1 MGRFYR
7 RRIAAHLSG
16 DDLSRG
22 PSYPPEGAVP
32 SMQTVGERR
41 FYVVPENQISVIE
54 APPSYDDALKH
65 PAVPASRTPAYMNR
79 GFLGSTPSEERM
91 VQSPQSEA
99 PPPTEGEADTAMG
112 AASEADDERSEVTTP
127 EVTSPETTRRSPTP
141 TDEPSTSGVSADPLR
156 KDDESW
162 V

>member
-16 DDLSRG
+16 ADLSG
-22 PSYPPEGAVP
+22 GASYPPEAAVP

-99 PPPTEGEADTAMG
+99 PPPPEGDADTATSN
-112 AASEADDERSEVTTP
+112 ASEADDERSEL
-127 EVTSPETTRRSPTP
+127 TSPETVRRSPTP
-141 TDEPSTSGVSADPLR
+141 TDEPGTSGLSSDPLR